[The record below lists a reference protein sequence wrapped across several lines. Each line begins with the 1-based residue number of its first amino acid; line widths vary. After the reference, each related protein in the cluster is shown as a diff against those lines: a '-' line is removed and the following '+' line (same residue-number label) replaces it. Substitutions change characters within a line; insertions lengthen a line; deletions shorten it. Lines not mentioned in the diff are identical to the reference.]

1 MQELQRNSLLENVNL
16 IFENSSDH
24 LMEKLT
30 TILPLI
36 ASIDSIEL
44 FDLALCKSAYSTLV
58 KRMLKSARIL
68 ETW

>member
-16 IFENSSDH
+16 IFEDRSDG
-24 LMEKLT
+24 LMEFLA

-36 ASIDSIEL
+36 ASINSIAL
-44 FDLALCKSAYSTLV
+44 FDIDFFKSADRKLA
-58 KRMLKSARIL
+58 KPMFESARIL